1 MMMKKLIWLVLVL
14 AIVAI
19 ARVEADGHGVCGKYS
34 PDRMLTHVLRHCTK
48 PAKDLKAPVTP
59 KCCEPL
65 SKISEECFHAIINS
79 DTWKYSGINQKI
91 ALTIPK
97 RCHDLHY

>member
-19 ARVEADGHGVCGKYS
+19 ARVEAHGHGVCGKYS
-34 PDRMLTHVLRHCTK
+34 PHRMLTHVHRHCAK

-65 SKISEECFHAIINS
+65 SKISEKCINAIINS
-79 DTWKYSGINQKI
+79 DTWKHSGINPKI
-91 ALTIPK
+91 AFTISK